1 MNRSGWTVLAA
12 MLTTTSYL
20 LAQAPAAASKPAAPA
35 SQASETSGAPAGDAA
50 VRAAVAQLIEAFNA
64 GDAAQVAPL
73 FAADA
78 EFEDEAGQI
87 HTGREAIAS
96 LATAFAERFP
106 GAKMEAE
113 IEALRFVAPQL
124 ALVEAIRTTTTA
136 DGLERAE
143 TRASLTYLEQDGK
156 WLVAAIREIPAEIE
170 LSPHEHLE
178 PLAWLVGDWI
188 DEGPDATIDITCRW
202 SEDQNFLLI
211 EYATKIA
218 GETTLKTTQ
227 RLGWDPLK
235 QQVRSWMFDSDGGYG
250 DGEWSR
256 AGKTWTIKSAAV
268 LPDGTVGS
276 ATFTIEPDS
285 ADRFQMKASHRVIGD
300 TTEPDREV
308 TVVRKPP
315 ASKRA
320 Q

>member
-12 MLTTTSYL
+12 MLTTASYVI
-20 LAQAPAAASKPAAPA
+20 AQAPAATSKPAAPA
-35 SQASETSGAPAGDAA
+35 SQAGEASAAA
-50 VRAAVAQLIEAFNA
+50 VKAAVTQLIEAFNA

-87 HTGREAIAS
+87 HTGREAIAA

-143 TRASLTYLEQDGK
+143 TRASLTLLEQDGK

-170 LSPHEHLE
+170 MSPHEHLE
-178 PLAWLVGDWI
+178 PLAWLVGEWV
-188 DEGPDATIDITCRW
+188 DEGPDASIDIVCRW
-202 SEDQNFLLI
+202 SDDQNFLLI

-256 AGKTWTIKSAAV
+256 AGKIWTVKSAAV

-285 ADRFQMKASHRVIGD
+285 ADRFQMTASHRVIGD